1 MSVSTTENG
10 NEIELQDYY
19 FRYCEFSLTHSFRGG
34 VGRHHYTRCSISSTN
49 HHRKRNVDVEKQN
62 STHDSFF
69 SSSDA
74 QILDINKNILIVKKN
89 LS

>member
-34 VGRHHYTRCSISSTN
+34 VL
-49 HHRKRNVDVEKQN
+49 VD
-62 STHDSFF
+62 
-69 SSSDA
+69 
-74 QILDINKNILIVKKN
+74 DI
-89 LS
+89 